1 MTERNLQR
9 FDDPARILNF
19 LLRYIKIRMKSGVK
33 RNYRFE
39 RAFWLYKIFIIPIA
53 SIASESQL
61 RLYNYFFFTIKNA
74 LKGIN
79 FRSCRK
85 RSC

>member
-1 MTERNLQR
+1 MALKGTTG
-9 FDDPARILNF
+9 
-19 LLRYIKIRMKSGVK
+19 LRELFR
-33 RNYRFE
+33 
-39 RAFWLYKIFIIPIA
+39 LYKIFIVLIA

-61 RLYNYFFFTIKNA
+61 RLCNNFFFFYYKKNV